1 MSALAQ
7 AADDYLALRRALGH
21 ELADAHRLLPR
32 FVAYLD
38 AIGSSTLTIEAA
50 LAWAQQPEADPQSS
64 VWPKRMVAARGFAR
78 YMAGI
83 DSRTQVPP
91 SGLIP
96 SRQRWRPPF
105 IYNPTDVAALM
116 AAAHSIRYRLP
127 ATTHETVIGLLAA
140 TGLRV
145 GEALKLDRSDIDWS
159 DGVLLIRESKFGKT
173 RKVPLLASTLG
184 ALEHYAVVRDQ
195 MCERPT
201 TRSFFVSVRGTRL
214 SYPVVQQVFRRLC
227 NETRVGAD
235 AANPPRIHD
244 FRHSFTVNTL
254 LEWYRAGENVEVR
267 LPWLST
273 YLGHRDPRSTY
284 WYLSASPELLALAA
298 GRLEL
303 SRGVIAR

>member
-116 AAAHSIRYRLP
+116 AAAHSIRYRFARDHP
-127 ATTHETVIGLLAA
+127 
-140 TGLRV
+140 R
-145 GEALKLDRSDIDWS
+145 DRDWS
-159 DGVLLIRESKFGKT
+159 TGGYGPAR
-173 RKVPLLASTLG
+173 R
-184 ALEHYAVVRDQ
+184 
-195 MCERPT
+195 
-201 TRSFFVSVRGTRL
+201 RGT
-214 SYPVVQQVFRRLC
+214 Q
-227 NETRVGAD
+227 T
-235 AANPPRIHD
+235 
-244 FRHSFTVNTL
+244 
-254 LEWYRAGENVEVR
+254 
-267 LPWLST
+267 
-273 YLGHRDPRSTY
+273 
-284 WYLSASPELLALAA
+284 
-298 GRLEL
+298 
-303 SRGVIAR
+303 